1 MSKNLRS
8 LRPADEAGF
17 VMPLVVAVSAVLL
30 LFATAALTS
39 GLNATTSANEDR
51 EVKLSRQAA
60 DSGVEMALFHL
71 NTVAAGQAQPCV
83 TRDASGNYAMTGY
96 TAGNQWCAPVT
107 ETLADGS
114 TMSYQISAEEP
125 VPNTSP
131 QQVRRKIVATGT
143 YLGAQRRLYTE
154 LLAVRGVV
162 NGGIYGITA
171 RDQVMLENFA
181 AAGSVDD
188 TLHVRTN
195 GDIILKNYALIC
207 GNATPGP
214 GRTVTQERANDGNLC
229 PGFSTAP
236 AATLLPPET
245 FYDYG
250 PEHDAAW
257 VTNDNSRLGCLP
269 AGPAKDLCTQPSGIT
284 WDASKRE
291 LIVGNNATLTLS
303 GSVYS
308 LCRLNLKN
316 GSRVYIAPR
325 PSGSPIRFYFNS
337 PSKCG
342 GMTENIMIENGWG
355 ITNNNSDP
363 TTLQFFV
370 RGSTSETTKVN
381 IKNNAQG
388 AAATPMLI
396 HAPNSEILL
405 ENNAGMYGT
414 LVGKT
419 VHMKNSALLSNDPN
433 ANDNNQ
439 SAALVYQPTG
449 HRECSPVRSG
459 APDSGC

>member
-1 MSKNLRS
+1 MTQRFLHTR
-8 LRPADEAGF
+8 LTGQAGF
-17 VMPLVVAVSAVLL
+17 AMPIVVAVSAVLML
-30 LFATAALTS
+30 IATAAVTS
-39 GLNATTSANEDR
+39 GLNATTASHEDR
-51 EVKLSRQAA
+51 QVKVSRQAA
-60 DSGVEMALFHL
+60 DSGIELALFHL
-71 NTVAAGQAQPCV
+71 NAIAAGEEQPCV
-83 TRDASGNYAMTGY
+83 ARDAAGNYSMTGY
-96 TAGNQWCAPVT
+96 AAGNQWCAPVT

-114 TMSYQISAEEP
+114 TMSYRVSAEQP
-125 VPNTSP
+125 LPNTSP
-131 QQVRRKIVATGT
+131 EQVTRRIVATGT
-143 YLGAQRRLYTE
+143 YLGEQRRVYTE

-162 NGGIYGITA
+162 SGGVYGITA
-171 RDQVMLENFA
+171 RDQIMFENSA
-181 AAGSVDD
+181 KAGSPTD
-188 TLHVRTN
+188 TVNVRTN
-195 GDIILKNYALIC
+195 GNIILKNSAQIC

-214 GRTVTQERANDGNLC
+214 GKTVSTERSDNVC
-229 PGFSTAP
+229 PGFSKAP
-236 AATLLPPET
+236 AATPLPPET
-245 FYDYG
+245 FHDYG

-257 VTNDNSRLGCLP
+257 ITNNNSRLGCTP
-269 AGPAKDLCTQPSGIT
+269 AGPLKDACTHSNGIT

-325 PSGSPIRFYFNS
+325 PSGSPIKFYFNS
-337 PSKCG
+337 PDKCG
-342 GMTENIMIENGWG
+342 GQTENMMIENGWG
-355 ITNNNSDP
+355 ITNNNTDP
-363 TTLQFFV
+363 TTLQFYV
-370 RGSTSETTKVN
+370 RGSTSTTTKVN

-405 ENNAGMYGT
+405 ENNAGLFGT

-433 ANDNNQ
+433 ANNVDE

-449 HRECSPVRSG
+449 HRECSPEPPG